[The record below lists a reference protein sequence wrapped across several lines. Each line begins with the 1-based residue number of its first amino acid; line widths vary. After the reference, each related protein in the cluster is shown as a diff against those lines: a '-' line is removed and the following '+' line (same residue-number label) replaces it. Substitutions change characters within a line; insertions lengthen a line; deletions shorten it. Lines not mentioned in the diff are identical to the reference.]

1 MRVEADLKAHRTL
14 RDFIQVL
21 RDEGELLSLSK
32 PFDPKYEISAIISEL
47 GKRKAPAILFE
58 KPKGFQISVIGNLFG
73 TIRRLSLALGMEE
86 DRLLEDVISRLD
98 KRIPPLLISEKSADE
113 VYVPRAKVDL
123 LKVLPALT
131 HYSKDSGPYITSG
144 ISSAKD
150 PKTGVTGRGLHR
162 MEVRGKNIL
171 GISLLNPPLSDIYAQ
186 HRREGK
192 KMEIATVIGVPP
204 AVFIASIFKVPPGT
218 DKLSVAGGLKGEPV
232 ETAMAETV
240 DLTIPAHGEI
250 VIEGYIDPRD
260 KEEDGTL
267 GESSGYYMAFGK
279 SPTIHVTGLKYR
291 KGALYHA
298 IVPWAREVD
307 SLLYLVHGL
316 DFIPKM
322 RKEVPSL
329 RQIHLVPLTFGSHV
343 VMSMDTDQKGEIRRA
358 LTLALS
364 FTSVKKAVVV
374 DVDVDPQDDQEVE
387 WALATRF
394 QADRDLIVIPELR
407 GQPIDPSSRW
417 TGEGFLTTKM
427 GLDGTRPKK
436 EGFEKVDVPGEV
448 KRRLSSVLKD
458 LTGRLK

>member
-1 MRVEADLKAHRTL
+1 MKAHRTL

-21 RDEGELLSLSK
+21 RDQGELLSLSK
-32 PFDPKYEISAIISEL
+32 PFDPKYEISAVISEL

-58 KPKGFQISVIGNLFG
+58 KAKGFQISVIGNLFG
-73 TIRRLSLALGMEE
+73 TIRRLSLALGIGE
-86 DRLLEDVISRLD
+86 DRLLEDVIPRLE
-98 KRIPPLLISEKSADE
+98 KRVPPVSISEDLTQM
-113 VYVPRAKVDL
+113 VNVPRGKVDL

-144 ISSAKD
+144 ISSARD

-171 GISLLNPPLSDIYAQ
+171 GISLLNPPLADIYAQ

-204 AVFIASIFKVPPGT
+204 AVFIASIFKVPAGI

-232 ETAMAETV
+232 ETTMARTV
-240 DLTIPAHGEI
+240 DVDIPAHGEI

-279 SPTIHVTGLKYR
+279 SPTIHVTDLRYR

-298 IVPWAREVD
+298 VVPWAREVD

-322 RKEVPSL
+322 RREIPSL
-329 RQIHLVPLTFGSHV
+329 RQIHLVPMTFGSHV
-343 VMSMDTDQKGEIRRA
+343 VMSIDSDHKGEIRRA

-364 FTSVKKAVVV
+364 FTSVKKAVMV
-374 DVDVDPQDDQEVE
+374 DVDVNPEDGQEVE

-427 GLDGTRPKK
+427 GLDATRPKK
-436 EGFEKVDVPGEV
+436 EGFEKVDVPEDV
-448 KRRLSSVLKD
+448 KRRLSPVLKD
-458 LTGRLK
+458 LIGRMK

>member
-1 MRVEADLKAHRTL
+1 LEVLLQAHLTL
-14 RDFIQVL
+14 RDFIKVL
-21 RDEGELLSLSK
+21 RKEGELLSLSK
-32 PFDPKYEISAIISEL
+32 PFDPKYEISTVISEL
-47 GKRKAPAILFE
+47 AKRRAPAVLFRKA
-58 KPKGFQISVIGNLFG
+58 KGFEISVIGNLFG
-73 TIRRLSLALGMEE
+73 TVRRLALALGLEE
-86 DRLLEDVISRLD
+86 DRLLEDVIPRLEH
-98 KRIPPLLISEKSADE
+98 RITPVLISENPSEE
-113 VYVPRAKVDL
+113 VLVPMGKLDL

-144 ISSAKD
+144 ISSARD
-150 PKTGVTGRGLHR
+150 PETGVTGRGLHR
-162 MEVRGKNIL
+162 MEVRGKNTL
-171 GISLLNPPLSDIYAQ
+171 GISLLNPPLADIYAM
-186 HRREGK
+186 HRKEGT

-204 AVFIASIFKVPPGT
+204 AVFVASIFKVPAGT

-232 ETAMAETV
+232 ETTMAETV
-240 DLTIPAHGEI
+240 DLDIPAHGEI

-279 SPTIHVTGLKYR
+279 SPTIHVTGFKYR

-298 IVPWAREVD
+298 VVPWAREVD

-322 RKEVPSL
+322 RKEIPSL
-329 RQIHLVPLTFGSHV
+329 RQIHLKPMTFGSHV
-343 VMSMDTDQKGEIRRA
+343 VMSMDTDHKGEIRRA

-364 FTSVKKAVVV
+364 FVMVKKVVVV

-407 GQPIDPSSRW
+407 GQPIDPSSKW

-427 GLDGTRPKK
+427 GLDATRPKK
-436 EGFEKVDVPGEV
+436 EGFEKVDVPEEV
-448 KRRLSSVLKD
+448 KRRLSPVVKD
-458 LTGRLK
+458 LMGRIK

>member
-1 MRVEADLKAHRTL
+1 VKAHRTL
-14 RDFIQVL
+14 RDFIKVL
-21 RDEGELLSLSK
+21 RKEGELLSLSK
-32 PFDPKYEISAIISEL
+32 PFDPKYEISTVISEL
-47 GKRKAPAILFE
+47 AKRRAPAVLFRKA
-58 KPKGFQISVIGNLFG
+58 KGFEISVIGNLFG
-73 TIRRLSLALGMEE
+73 TVRRLALGLGLEE
-86 DRLLEDVISRLD
+86 HRLLEDVIPKLEN
-98 KRIPPLLISEKSADE
+98 RIPPVLISENPSE
-113 VYVPRAKVDL
+113 VVHVPKGKIDL

-144 ISSAKD
+144 ISSARD

-162 MEVRGKNIL
+162 MEVRGKNTL
-171 GISLLNPPLSDIYAQ
+171 GISLLNPPLADIYAM
-186 HRREGK
+186 HRKDGK

-204 AVFIASIFKVPPGT
+204 AVFVASIFKVPAGT

-232 ETAMAETV
+232 ETTRTETV
-240 DLTIPAHGEI
+240 DLDIPAHGEI

-298 IVPWAREVD
+298 VVPWAREVD

-322 RKEVPSL
+322 RKEIPSL
-329 RQIHLVPLTFGSHV
+329 RQIHLVPMTFGSHV
-343 VMSMDTDQKGEIRRA
+343 VMSMDTEHKGEIRRA

-364 FTSVKKAVVV
+364 FTMVKKVVVV

-427 GLDGTRPKK
+427 GLDATRPKK
-436 EGFEKVDVPGEV
+436 EGFEKVDVPEEV
-448 KRRLSSVLKD
+448 KRRLSPVLKD
-458 LTGRLK
+458 LMGRIR

>member
-1 MRVEADLKAHRTL
+1 LQTHRTL

-21 RDEGELLSLSK
+21 RDEGELISLSK
-32 PFDPKYEISAIISEL
+32 PFDPKYEISAIIFEL
-47 GKRKAPAILFE
+47 GKRKAPAVLFE
-58 KPKGFQISVIGNLFG
+58 KAKGFQISVIGNLFG
-73 TIRRLSLALGMEE
+73 TVRRLALALGLEE
-86 DRLLEDVISRLD
+86 DRLLEDVIPRLEN
-98 KRIPPLLISEKSADE
+98 RITPVLISENPSEE
-113 VYVPRAKVDL
+113 VRVPMGKLDL

-144 ISSAKD
+144 ISSARD
-150 PKTGVTGRGLHR
+150 PETGVTGRGLHR
-162 MEVRGKNIL
+162 MEVRGKNTL
-171 GISLLNPPLSDIYAQ
+171 GISLLNPPLADIYAL
-186 HRREGK
+186 HRKEGK

-204 AVFIASIFKVPPGT
+204 AVFIASIFKVPAGV
-218 DKLSVAGGLKGEPV
+218 DKLSVAGGLKGDPV
-232 ETAMAETV
+232 ETTRTETV
-240 DLTIPAHGEI
+240 DLDIPAHGEI

-279 SPTIHVTGLKYR
+279 SPTIHVTGLRYR

-298 IVPWAREVD
+298 VVPWAREVD

-322 RKEVPSL
+322 RKEIPSL

-343 VMSMDTDQKGEIRRA
+343 VMSMDTDHKGEIRRA

-364 FTSVKKAVVV
+364 FTMVKKVIVV

-427 GLDGTRPKK
+427 ALDATRPRK
-436 EGFEKVDVPGEV
+436 EGFEKVDVPEKV
-448 KRRLSSVLKD
+448 KRRLSPVLKD
-458 LTGRLK
+458 LMGRMK

>member
-1 MRVEADLKAHRTL
+1 MKAHRTL

-32 PFDPKYEISAIISEL
+32 PFDPKYEISAVISEL

-58 KPKGFQISVIGNLFG
+58 KAKGFQISVIGNLFG
-73 TIRRLSLALGMEE
+73 TIRRLSLALGIGE
-86 DRLLEDVISRLD
+86 DRLIEDVIPRLE
-98 KRIPPLLISEKSADE
+98 KRVPPVSISEDLTQT
-113 VYVPRAKVDL
+113 VNVPRGKVDL

-144 ISSAKD
+144 ISSARD
-150 PKTGVTGRGLHR
+150 PETGVTGRGLHR

-171 GISLLNPPLSDIYAQ
+171 GISLLNPPLADIYAQ

-204 AVFIASIFKVPPGT
+204 AVFIASIFKVPAGI

-232 ETAMAETV
+232 ETTMARTV
-240 DLTIPAHGEI
+240 DVDIPAHGEI

-279 SPTIHVTGLKYR
+279 SPTIHVTGLRYR

-298 IVPWAREVD
+298 VVPWAREVD

-322 RKEVPSL
+322 RREIPSL
-329 RQIHLVPLTFGSHV
+329 RQIHLVPMTFGSHV
-343 VMSMDTDQKGEIRRA
+343 VMSIDSDHKGEIRRA

-364 FTSVKKAVVV
+364 FTSVKKAVMV
-374 DVDVDPQDDQEVE
+374 DVDVNPEDGQEVE

-427 GLDGTRPKK
+427 GLDATRPKK
-436 EGFEKVDVPGEV
+436 EGFEKVDVPEDV
-448 KRRLSSVLKD
+448 KRRLSPVLKD
-458 LTGRLK
+458 LIGRMQ

>member
-1 MRVEADLKAHRTL
+1 MKAHRTL

-21 RDEGELLSLSK
+21 RDQGELLSLSK
-32 PFDPKYEISAIISEL
+32 PFDPKYEISAVISEL

-58 KPKGFQISVIGNLFG
+58 KAKGFQISVIGNLFG
-73 TIRRLSLALGMEE
+73 TIRRLSLALGIGE
-86 DRLLEDVISRLD
+86 DRLIEDVIPRLE
-98 KRIPPLLISEKSADE
+98 KRVPPVSISEDLTQT
-113 VYVPRAKVDL
+113 VNVPRGKVDL

-144 ISSAKD
+144 ISSARD
-150 PKTGVTGRGLHR
+150 PETGVTGRGLHR

-171 GISLLNPPLSDIYAQ
+171 GISLLNPPLADIYAQ

-204 AVFIASIFKVPPGT
+204 AVFIASIFKVPAGI

-232 ETAMAETV
+232 ETTMARTV
-240 DLTIPAHGEI
+240 DVDIPAHGEI

-279 SPTIHVTGLKYR
+279 SPTIHVTGLRYR

-298 IVPWAREVD
+298 VVPWAREVD

-322 RKEVPSL
+322 RREIPSL
-329 RQIHLVPLTFGSHV
+329 RQIHLVPMTFGSHV
-343 VMSMDTDQKGEIRRA
+343 VMSIDSDHKGEIRRA

-364 FTSVKKAVVV
+364 FTSVKKAVMV
-374 DVDVDPQDDQEVE
+374 DVDVNPEDGQEVE

-427 GLDGTRPKK
+427 GLDATRPKK
-436 EGFEKVDVPGEV
+436 EGFEKVDVPEDV
-448 KRRLSSVLKD
+448 KRRLSPVLKD
-458 LTGRLK
+458 LIGRMQ

>member
-1 MRVEADLKAHRTL
+1 VLLQAHRTL
-14 RDFIQVL
+14 RDFIKVL
-21 RDEGELLSLSK
+21 RKEGELLSLSK

-47 GKRKAPAILFE
+47 GKRKAPAVLFR
-58 KPKGFQISVIGNLFG
+58 KAKGFEISVIGNLFG
-73 TIRRLSLALGMEE
+73 TVKRLALALGLEE
-86 DRLLEDVISRLD
+86 DRLIEDVIPRLEN
-98 KRIPPLLISEKSADE
+98 RITPVLISENPAE
-113 VYVPRAKVDL
+113 QVRVPTGKLDL
-123 LKVLPALT
+123 LKILPALT

-144 ISSAKD
+144 ISSARD
-150 PKTGVTGRGLHR
+150 LKTGVTGRGLHR
-162 MEVRGKNIL
+162 MEVRGKNTL
-171 GISLLNPPLSDIYAQ
+171 GISLLNPPLADIYAM
-186 HRREGK
+186 HRKEGK

-204 AVFIASIFKVPPGT
+204 AVFVASIFKVPAGT
-218 DKLSVAGGLKGEPV
+218 DKLSVAGSLKGEPV

-240 DLTIPAHGEI
+240 DLDIPAHGEI

-279 SPTIHVTGLKYR
+279 SPTIHVTGFKYR

-298 IVPWAREVD
+298 VVPWAREVD

-322 RKEVPSL
+322 RKEIPSL
-329 RQIHLVPLTFGSHV
+329 RQIHLKPMTFGSHV
-343 VMSMDTDQKGEIRRA
+343 VMSMDTDHKGEIRRA

-364 FTSVKKAVVV
+364 FTMVKKVVVV
-374 DVDVDPQDDQEVE
+374 DTDVDPQDDQEVE

-407 GQPIDPSSRW
+407 GQPIDPSSKW

-427 GLDGTRPKK
+427 GLDATRPKK
-436 EGFEKVDVPGEV
+436 EGFEKVDVPEEV
-448 KRRLSSVLKD
+448 KRRLSPVLKD
-458 LTGRLK
+458 LVGRTK

>member
-1 MRVEADLKAHRTL
+1 VGVVLKAHRTL
-14 RDFIQVL
+14 RDFIQGL
-21 RDEGELLSLSK
+21 RAEGELLSLSK
-32 PFDPKYEISAIISEL
+32 PFDPKYEISTIISEL

-58 KPKGFQISVIGNLFG
+58 KAKGFQISVIGNLFG
-73 TIRRLSLALGMEE
+73 TIRRLSLALGIGE
-86 DRLLEDVISRLD
+86 DRLLEDVIPRLE
-98 KRIPPLLISEKSADE
+98 KRVPPVSISEDHTQM
-113 VYVPRAKVDL
+113 VNVPRGKVDL

-144 ISSAKD
+144 ISSARD

-171 GISLLNPPLSDIYAQ
+171 GISLLNPPLADIYAQ

-204 AVFIASIFKVPPGT
+204 AVFIASIFKVPAGI

-232 ETAMAETV
+232 ETTMARTV
-240 DLTIPAHGEI
+240 DVDIPAHGEI

-279 SPTIHVTGLKYR
+279 SPTIHVTGLRYR

-298 IVPWAREVD
+298 VVPWAREVD

-322 RKEVPSL
+322 RREIPSL
-329 RQIHLVPLTFGSHV
+329 RQIHLVPMTFGSHV
-343 VMSMDTDQKGEIRRA
+343 VMSIDSDHKGEIRRA

-364 FTSVKKAVVV
+364 FTSVKKAVMV
-374 DVDVDPQDDQEVE
+374 DVDVNPEDDQEVE

-427 GLDGTRPKK
+427 GLDATRPKK
-436 EGFEKVDVPGEV
+436 EGFEKVDVPEDV
-448 KRRLSSVLKD
+448 KRRISPVLKD
-458 LTGRLK
+458 IIGRMK

>member
-1 MRVEADLKAHRTL
+1 VEVVLQAHRTL
-14 RDFIQVL
+14 RDFIKVL
-21 RDEGELLSLSK
+21 RQEGELLSLSK
-32 PFDPKYEISAIISEL
+32 PFDPKYEISTIISEL
-47 GKRKAPAILFE
+47 GKRKAPAVLFR
-58 KPKGFQISVIGNLFG
+58 KAKGFEISVIGNLFG
-73 TIRRLSLALGMEE
+73 TVRRLALALGIEE
-86 DRLLEDVISRLD
+86 DRLIEDVIPRLEN
-98 KRIPPLLISEKSADE
+98 RITPVLISENPAEQVRVSTGKL
-113 VYVPRAKVDL
+113 DL
-123 LKVLPALT
+123 LKILPALT

-144 ISSAKD
+144 ISSARD
-150 PKTGVTGRGLHR
+150 PETGVTGRGLHR
-162 MEVRGKNIL
+162 MEVRGKNTL
-171 GISLLNPPLSDIYAQ
+171 GISLLNPPLADIYAM
-186 HRREGK
+186 HRKEGK

-232 ETAMAETV
+232 ETTMAETV
-240 DLTIPAHGEI
+240 DLDIPAHGEI

-279 SPTIHVTGLKYR
+279 SPTIHVTGFKYR

-298 IVPWAREVD
+298 VVPWAREVD

-322 RKEVPSL
+322 RKEIPSL
-329 RQIHLVPLTFGSHV
+329 RQIHLKPMTFGSHV
-343 VMSMDTDQKGEIRRA
+343 VMSMDTDHKGEIRRA

-364 FTSVKKAVVV
+364 FTMVKKVVVV
-374 DVDVDPQDDQEVE
+374 DMDVDPQDDQEVE

-427 GLDGTRPKK
+427 GLDATRPKK
-436 EGFEKVDVPGEV
+436 EGFEKVDVPEEV
-448 KRRLSSVLKD
+448 KRRLSPVLKD
-458 LTGRLK
+458 LIGRIK

>member
-1 MRVEADLKAHRTL
+1 VEVLVKAHRTL
-14 RDFIQVL
+14 RDFIKVL
-21 RDEGELLSLSK
+21 RKEGELLSLSK

-47 GKRKAPAILFE
+47 GKRKAPAVLFR
-58 KPKGFQISVIGNLFG
+58 KAKGFEISVIGNLFG
-73 TIRRLSLALGMEE
+73 TVRRLALALGIEE
-86 DRLLEDVISRLD
+86 DRLIEDVIPRLEN
-98 KRIPPLLISEKSADE
+98 RITPVLISENPAE
-113 VYVPRAKVDL
+113 QVRVPTGKLDL
-123 LKVLPALT
+123 LKILPALT

-144 ISSAKD
+144 ISSARD

-162 MEVRGKNIL
+162 MEVRGKNTL
-171 GISLLNPPLSDIYAQ
+171 GISLLNPPLADIYAM
-186 HRREGK
+186 HRKEGK

-232 ETAMAETV
+232 ETTMAETV
-240 DLTIPAHGEI
+240 DLDIPAHGEI

-279 SPTIHVTGLKYR
+279 SPTIHVTGFKYR

-298 IVPWAREVD
+298 VVPWAREVD

-322 RKEVPSL
+322 RKEIPSL
-329 RQIHLVPLTFGSHV
+329 RQIHLVPMTFGSHV
-343 VMSMDTDQKGEIRRA
+343 VMSMDTDHKGEIRRA

-364 FTSVKKAVVV
+364 FTMVKKVVVV

-427 GLDGTRPKK
+427 GLDATRPKK
-436 EGFEKVDVPGEV
+436 EGFEKVDVPEEV
-448 KRRLSSVLKD
+448 KRRLSPVLKD
-458 LTGRLK
+458 LMGRIK

>member
-1 MRVEADLKAHRTL
+1 MEEVLKAHRTL
-14 RDFIQVL
+14 RDFIKVL
-21 RDEGELLSLSK
+21 RDEGELLTLSK
-32 PFDPKYEISAIISEL
+32 PFDPKYEISTIISEL
-47 GKRKAPAILFE
+47 GKRKAPAVLFR
-58 KPKGFQISVIGNLFG
+58 KAKGFEISVVGNLFG
-73 TIRRLSLALGMEE
+73 TVRRLALGLGLEE
-86 DRLLEDVISRLD
+86 HRLLEDVIPKLEN
-98 KRIPPLLISEKSADE
+98 RIPPVLISENPSE
-113 VYVPRAKVDL
+113 VVHVPKGKIDL
-123 LKVLPALT
+123 LNVLPALT

-144 ISSAKD
+144 ISSARD
-150 PKTGVTGRGLHR
+150 PNTGVTGRGLHR
-162 MEVRGKNIL
+162 MEVRSKNTL
-171 GISLLNPPLSDIYAQ
+171 GISLLNPPLADIYAL
-186 HRREGK
+186 HRKEGR

-204 AVFIASIFKVPPGT
+204 AVFIASIFKVPAGV
-218 DKLSVAGGLKGEPV
+218 DKLSVAGGLKGDPV
-232 ETAMAETV
+232 ETTRTETV
-240 DLTIPAHGEI
+240 DLDIPAYGEI

-279 SPTIHVTGLKYR
+279 SPTIHVTGLRYR

-298 IVPWAREVD
+298 VVPWAREVD

-322 RKEVPSL
+322 RKEIPSL
-329 RQIHLVPLTFGSHV
+329 RQIHLVPMTFGSHV
-343 VMSMDTDQKGEIRRA
+343 VMSMDTDHKGEIRRA

-427 GLDGTRPKK
+427 GLDATRPKK
-436 EGFEKVDVPGEV
+436 EGFEKVDVPEEV
-448 KRRLSSVLKD
+448 KLRLSPVLKD
-458 LTGRLK
+458 LMGRMK

>member
-1 MRVEADLKAHRTL
+1 MKAHRTL

-21 RDEGELLSLSK
+21 RREGELLSLSR
-32 PFDPKYEISAIISEL
+32 PFDPKYEISSVISEL
-47 GKRKAPAILFE
+47 GKRKAPAVLFR
-58 KPKGFQISVIGNLFG
+58 KVKGFEISVIGNLFG

-86 DRLLEDVISRLD
+86 DRLLEDVIPRLE
-98 KRIPPLLISEKSADE
+98 KRITPVLISENPAEEVRVPKSN
-113 VYVPRAKVDL
+113 VDL

-144 ISSAKD
+144 ISSARD
-150 PKTGVTGRGLHR
+150 PQTGVTGRGLHR
-162 MEVRGKNIL
+162 MEVRGKNTL
-171 GISLLNPPLSDIYAQ
+171 GISLLNPPLADIYAM
-186 HRREGK
+186 HRNEGK
-192 KMEIATVIGVPP
+192 RMEIATVIGVPP
-204 AVFIASIFKVPPGT
+204 AVFIASIFKVPPGI

-232 ETAMAETV
+232 ETTMADTV
-240 DLTIPAHGEI
+240 DLDIPAHGEI
-250 VIEGYIDPRD
+250 VIEGTIDPRD

-279 SPTIHVTGLKYR
+279 SPTIHVTGLRHR
-291 KGALYHA
+291 KGAFYHA
-298 IVPWAREVD
+298 VVPWAREVD

-322 RKEVPSL
+322 RKEIPSL
-329 RQIHLVPLTFGSHV
+329 RQIHLVPMTFGSHV
-343 VMSMDTDQKGEIRRA
+343 VMSMATDHKGEIRRA

-427 GLDGTRPKK
+427 GMDATRPKR
-436 EGFEKVDVPGEV
+436 EGFEKVDVPEEV
-448 KRRLSSVLKD
+448 KRRLSPVLKD
-458 LTGRLK
+458 LLGRMK

>member
-1 MRVEADLKAHRTL
+1 VEVLVKAHRTL
-14 RDFIQVL
+14 RDFIKVL
-21 RDEGELLSLSK
+21 RKEGELLSLSK

-47 GKRKAPAILFE
+47 GKRKAPAVLFR
-58 KPKGFQISVIGNLFG
+58 KAKGFEISVIGNLFG
-73 TIRRLSLALGMEE
+73 TVRRLALALGIEE
-86 DRLLEDVISRLD
+86 DRLIEDVIPRLEN
-98 KRIPPLLISEKSADE
+98 RITPVLISENPAE
-113 VYVPRAKVDL
+113 QVRVPTGKLDL
-123 LKVLPALT
+123 LKILPALT

-144 ISSAKD
+144 ISSARD

-162 MEVRGKNIL
+162 MEVRGKNTL
-171 GISLLNPPLSDIYAQ
+171 GISLLNPPLADIYAM
-186 HRREGK
+186 HRKEGK

-204 AVFIASIFKVPPGT
+204 AVFIASIFKVPPDT

-232 ETAMAETV
+232 ETTMAETV
-240 DLTIPAHGEI
+240 DLDIPAHGEI

-279 SPTIHVTGLKYR
+279 SPTIHVTGFKYR

-298 IVPWAREVD
+298 VVPWAREVD

-322 RKEVPSL
+322 RKEIPSL
-329 RQIHLVPLTFGSHV
+329 RQIHLVPMTFGSHV
-343 VMSMDTDQKGEIRRA
+343 VMSMDTDHKGEIRRA

-364 FTSVKKAVVV
+364 FTMVKKVVVV

-417 TGEGFLTTKM
+417 TGEGFLTTKI
-427 GLDGTRPKK
+427 GLDATRPKK
-436 EGFEKVDVPGEV
+436 EGFEKVDVPEEV
-448 KRRLSSVLKD
+448 KRRLSPVLKD
-458 LTGRLK
+458 LMGRIK

>member
-1 MRVEADLKAHRTL
+1 VLLQAHRTL
-14 RDFIQVL
+14 RDFIKVL
-21 RDEGELLSLSK
+21 RKEGELLSLSK
-32 PFDPKYEISAIISEL
+32 PFDPKYEISTIISEL
-47 GKRKAPAILFE
+47 GKRKAPAVLFR
-58 KPKGFQISVIGNLFG
+58 KAKGFEISVIGNLFG
-73 TIRRLSLALGMEE
+73 TVRRLSLALGLEE
-86 DRLLEDVISRLD
+86 DRLLEDVIPRLEN
-98 KRIPPLLISEKSADE
+98 RIPPVLISENPAE
-113 VYVPRAKVDL
+113 QVRAPTGKLDL
-123 LKVLPALT
+123 LKILPALT

-144 ISSAKD
+144 ISSARD

-162 MEVRGKNIL
+162 MEVRGKNTL
-171 GISLLNPPLSDIYAQ
+171 GISLLNPPLADIYAM
-186 HRREGK
+186 HRKAGK

-204 AVFIASIFKVPPGT
+204 AVFIASIFKVPPGI

-232 ETAMAETV
+232 ETTMADTV
-240 DLTIPAHGEI
+240 DLDIPAHGEI
-250 VIEGYIDPRD
+250 VIEGYIDPKD

-291 KGALYHA
+291 KDALYHA
-298 IVPWAREVD
+298 VVPWAREVD

-322 RKEVPSL
+322 RREIPSL
-329 RQIHLVPLTFGSHV
+329 RQIHLVPMTFGSHV
-343 VMSMDTDQKGEIRRA
+343 VMSLDTDHKGEIRRA

-364 FTSVKKAVVV
+364 FTMVKKVIVV

-394 QADRDLIVIPELR
+394 QADKDLIVIPELR

-427 GLDGTRPKK
+427 GLDATRPKK
-436 EGFEKVDVPGEV
+436 EGFEKVDVPEEV
-448 KRRLSSVLKD
+448 KLRLSPVLKD
-458 LTGRLK
+458 LMGRIK